1 MINNLLSIISPC
13 SNQPGEVWNSAHFSI
28 GCGGLVFF
36 INQWP
41 VGKGHLL
48 LGGFN
53 MIFISLGSSQL
64 FPAKLHFKLI
74 PVGRGL
80 LPFDSHPT
88 FMVGPFRHLI
98 FRRERVTMAGR
109 VAAATA
115 TCFSPDPP
123 GFLSAL
129 RLVPLMKTIGLIGD
143 IDVFHHTK
151 NYSW

>member
-98 FRRERVTMAGR
+98 FRRESHDGGAGGCSDCHLFFTR
-109 VAAATA
+109 STWISQCAATGSFNENYR
-115 TCFSPDPP
+115 TDRRYWCFSP
-123 GFLSAL
+123 
-129 RLVPLMKTIGLIGD
+129 
-143 IDVFHHTK
+143 
-151 NYSW
+151 Y